1 MDAKWEILVALPS
14 KIISDDEPWT
24 PPPVRNCNNP
34 PTTANS
40 RLNGQSMTTSEGER
54 DDELDDTERAED
66 EMAQLLM
73 ADQRPER
80 MRFAAYFCCGAEMD
94 AQSETLMALPSRI
107 ITDDGKLAL
116 DSTTSPK
123 S

>member
-1 MDAKWEILVALPS
+1 MDAQWETLVALPS
-14 KIISDDEPWT
+14 EIISDDETWA

-34 PTTANS
+34 PTTANF
-40 RLNGQSMTTSEGER
+40 RLNGQSMTNSEGER
-54 DDELDDTERAED
+54 DSKLDDTKRAKD

-73 ADQRPER
+73 DDQRPER

-94 AQSETLMALPSRI
+94 AQNETLVALPSRV
-107 ITDDGKLAL
+107 ITDDEKLAL